1 MEQKNSAVSIVT
13 VKNKIPLYKGDET
26 NYPDG
31 TSYVEVKSFKYE
43 LEYRI

>member
-1 MEQKNSAVSIVT
+1 MRFPWDKNNI
-13 VKNKIPLYKGDET
+13 KKI